1 MLPFLNSH
9 THQVSQSDAV
19 RTLRP
24 HEVADRETELVG
36 SRPLVLPA
44 SRAGHVQHLHAGFV
58 RHAVDSAYAERVEPV
73 FLRHAEAVTI
83 ELGQSAGAGPDR
95 QACRT
100 QGFEKRPP
108 GGVDRCGVS
117 QWCLEPLSN
126 AGQKLGLP
134 FEEFLNRPGPLL
146 LVAFDARDRQIRK
159 TVGTASRLRNDVL
172 HVERHTALC
181 AVDAP
186 ASELLQEVLLEF
198 IAGKFALLILDAGD
212 LRVLH
217 PLRVKLHEFL
227 SNPAHGRKPAKTVD
241 PGERRVDAV
250 LKRRRQPSLRFAS
263 IQEPGSAIAEIAAP
277 AAAPQLTP
285 RRQGVSDR
293 GSAVLEIDEVERVM
307 RFFLILPNDRDAGLL
322 RARID
327 LHDDLLHD
335 RIGKR
340 PVDDADRE
348 GLQFVYAGPAGL
360 QELSR
365 SCGPTGHQRFVV
377 LVQDKDFHHVR
388 LPYGY

>member
-44 SRAGHVQHLHAGFV
+44 SRAGHVQHLHARIV
-58 RHAVDSAYAERVEPV
+58 RHAVDSTDAERIEPV

-83 ELGQSAGAGPDR
+83 VLGQSAGAGPNR
-95 QACRT
+95 QARCT
-100 QGFEKRPP
+100 QGVKKRPP
-108 GGVDRCGVS
+108 GGVDRRGVAERRL
-117 QWCLEPLSN
+117 QLLSN
-126 AGQKLGLP
+126 TCQKLGLTL
-134 FEEFLNRPGPLL
+134 EKLLNRLGSLL
-146 LVAFDARDRQIRK
+146 LVAFDAGDRQIGK
-159 TVGTASRLRNDVL
+159 TVGTASCLRNDVL
-172 HVERHTALC
+172 HVERHVALC

-322 RARID
+322 RAWID

-365 SCGPTGHQRFVV
+365 SCGPAGHQRFVV
-377 LVQDKDFHHVR
+377 LVQDKDFHHVC

>member
-1 MLPFLNSH
+1 M
-9 THQVSQSDAV
+9 

-146 LVAFDARDRQIRK
+146 LVAFDARDRQIGK

-293 GSAVLEIDEVERVM
+293 GSAVLEISASDRSTM
-307 RFFLILPNDRDAGLL
+307 RIVKGCSLCTRALPAFRSFLALAGPQG
-322 RARID
+322 IS
-327 LHDDLLHD
+327 
-335 RIGKR
+335 
-340 PVDDADRE
+340 
-348 GLQFVYAGPAGL
+348 GLWSLSRTKTFIMFVYLTVTDELLAERAVPNRDVPLAISGPPLDCQG
-360 QELSR
+360 
-365 SCGPTGHQRFVV
+365 
-377 LVQDKDFHHVR
+377 VR
-388 LPYGY
+388 ANFFYIMP